1 MEVKTIKD
9 ILKLQNEFVE
19 KVQKQT
25 TLIRKGKATSVDVLI
40 KEKESLLVR
49 MEERLGAA
57 TEAREKA
64 VHRYDEEI
72 RHHKEQV
79 TCLKKEVSEEK
90 QTLSRATVNVTKQS
104 KEIGNGKRNSK
115 GQKRD

>member
-9 ILKLQNEFVE
+9 ILKLQNEFVK

-25 TLIRKGKATSVDVLI
+25 KLVRKGKAPSADVLI
-40 KEKESLLVR
+40 KEKESFLVT

-64 VHRYDEEI
+64 VLRYDEEI
-72 RHHKEQV
+72 RHHNEQI
-79 TCLKKEVSEEK
+79 TRLKKEVSEEK
-90 QTLSRATVNVTKQS
+90 KALKRATAEATTQS
-104 KEIGNGKRNSK
+104 KETGKGKRKSK
-115 GQKRD
+115 SQKRD